1 MGAVR
6 SVRGAVEEHKQTL
19 QEAMVHDK
27 MVREYSIRLYYLI
40 RHCSV
45 LGRVLYIFCHLKGI
59 VPSALGFSAAYDT
72 AVQAPSH

>member
-27 MVREYSIRLYYLI
+27 MVREYSIRLHYLI
-40 RHCSV
+40 YATVAYQAELSPM
-45 LGRVLYIFCHLKGI
+45 LGLR
-59 VPSALGFSAAYDT
+59 AACDS
-72 AVQAPSH
+72 AVQ